1 MVEIEIFNINEDL
14 LVDCDDDGLDDV
26 ENGPI

>member
-1 MVEIEIFNINEDL
+1 

-26 ENGPI
+26 ENGPIWGYQTNTWFSYNT